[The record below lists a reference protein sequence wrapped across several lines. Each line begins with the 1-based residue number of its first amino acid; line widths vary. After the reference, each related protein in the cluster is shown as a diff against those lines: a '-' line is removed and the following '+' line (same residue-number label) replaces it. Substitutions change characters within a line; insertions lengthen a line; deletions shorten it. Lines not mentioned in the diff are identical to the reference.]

1 MNIYAEVSA
10 ISQEFKPTYLYI
22 KRHKVSGLL
31 YLGKTTGT
39 EKYLLEQY
47 NGSGSYWTSHLKIHG
62 KEYVETHWY
71 CLFTEKDELVKFALQ
86 CSNQWNIVDA
96 NDANGKK
103 IWANEKPE
111 NGLDGGGNCGEK
123 NGMYGKTHTD
133 EVKQASA
140 QRAIDNFKGKTYEEI
155 HGTEKAEELKRDKSQ
170 KLKSYIKNNPGV
182 RSGNKNANSKTYKFT
197 DPGGNIHVITGGLKL
212 FCKEHRLAVGGII
225 DVVKNRKPSYK
236 EWYVQY
242 VIQ

>member
-47 NGSGSYWTSHLKIHG
+47 NGSGSYWTNHLKMHG
-62 KEYVETHWY
+62 HEVETVWY

-86 CSNQWNIVDA
+86 CSAQWDIVKSKDA
-96 NDANGKK
+96 SGKK
-103 IWANEKPE
+103 LWANEKPE
-111 NGLDGGGNCGEK
+111 NGLDGGGQRGEK

-133 EVKQASA
+133 EVKQMQA
-140 QRAIDNFKGKTYEEI
+140 QRAIDLFKGKTYEEI
-155 HGTEKAEELKRDKSQ
+155 HGAEKAEDLKRDKSQ

-182 RSGNKNANSKTYKFT
+182 RSGNKNPNAKIYKFT
-197 DPGGNIHVITGGLKL
+197 DPEGNVHVITGGLKS
-212 FCKEHRLAVGGII
+212 FCKDHGLSVDRII

-236 EWYVQY
+236 EWYVRY